1 MKVELVK
8 KRTCPK
14 CGKVYKGVP
23 ALSREDNTTPICPTC
38 GTRESLE
45 AMGVSNDEIEKI
57 INELPSNLNDIKDL
71 D

>member
-14 CGKVYKGVP
+14 CGKEYKGVP
-23 ALSREDNTTPICPTC
+23 ALSRVDNTTPICPTC

-45 AMGVSNDEIEKI
+45 AMGVANDEIEKI
-57 INELPSNLNDIKDL
+57 ISELPSNLNDVKDL